1 MIYLKKQYSLMR
13 NDFLWKKSLNLLTRR
28 QTNILSAAFV
38 IMATVILSQIL
49 GLIRQRLLVGI
60 FGPTDTL
67 GIYFYASQLP
77 DTLFQL
83 TIAAALT
90 TAFIPVF
97 SDYLAKNKERDA
109 HRMASTLLVIGLG
122 IFAVLSFFLAI
133 FAPQLLQIFNQGG
146 HFSPE
151 QMTLMANL
159 MRIILIGQLLFIL
172 GTFFTAMLQ
181 SYNHFFIPGI
191 AAAMYN
197 LGIILGVLMFSGSV
211 GIYSATIG
219 VIFGGLIFVVLQ
231 LPLAKKVGFRFT
243 PSRDEV
249 KSEGIRKI
257 SKMMWPRT
265 ISLIIFQLGT
275 VALLALISFLPNPG
289 RMNVIFDFAKT
300 LAFAPVALF
309 GQTIAQAA
317 FPILS
322 REKDQ
327 PEQFKLT
334 FITSFNQMLYLV
346 LPVSVLI
353 LILRIPLVRLV
364 FGASAFDWEATKLT
378 GLTLAMFSVS
388 IFAQSLITLVL
399 RAFYAQ
405 HDTKTP
411 LIIGAL
417 STVFMTA
424 LAYILV
430 VFVPANTLCMP
441 LFMRKICL
449 PTGVESLAFAFS
461 IASIIQLIV
470 LFVLLEKKVGRFDT
484 VHLLKPW
491 TKFFISS
498 VFTAFALYIPLKLLD
513 QLVFDTTH
521 TFDLL
526 LLTGISSIAGLSI
539 YLFLTWFF
547 DVKEAKTYVLVAQ
560 KVGNWKEVLKKSQE
574 LLGGESQ

>member
-1 MIYLKKQYSLMR
+1 MR

-97 SDYLAKNKERDA
+97 SDYLAKNKDREA
-109 HRMASTLLVIGLG
+109 HRMASTLLVLGLG
-122 IFAVLSFFLAI
+122 IFTVLSFFMAI
-133 FAPQLLQIFNQGG
+133 FAPQLLQVFNQGG

-197 LGIILGVLMFSGSV
+197 LGIILGVLIFSESV

-231 LPLAKKVGFRFT
+231 LPLAKKVGFKFT
-243 PSRDEV
+243 PSRAEV
-249 KSEGIRKI
+249 KSEGIKKI

-289 RMNVIFDFAKT
+289 RMNVLFDFAKT

-334 FITSFNQMLYLV
+334 FITSFNQMLFLV

-411 LIIGAL
+411 LIIGAMA
-417 STVFMTA
+417 TAFMAA
-424 LAYILV
+424 LAYTLV
-430 VFVPANTLCMP
+430 VLVPPGSLCISF
-441 LFMRKICL
+441 LMRELCV

-461 IASIIQLIV
+461 IASILQLIV
-470 LFVLLEKKVGRFDT
+470 LFVLLERKVGRFDKA
-484 VHLLKPW
+484 HLLKPW
-491 TKFFISS
+491 TKIFISS

-521 TFDLL
+521 TIDLI

-547 DVKEAKTYVLVAQ
+547 DVKEAKTYLLVAQ
-560 KVGNWKEVLKKSQE
+560 KIGNWKEVLKKSQE
-574 LLGGESQ
+574 LLGGDQKTN